1 MKTSKYIACL
11 DYKASYAPLTLDYK
25 VLNAANILDAMNEA
39 EQYLDKEKVY
49 LITVM
54 ERKLLSMN
62 VGTYLME
69 VYCLTDTLKGRAVQ
83 SGLIPHPK
91 KFARKEV

>member
-1 MKTSKYIACL
+1 MFLRIVVTAGTAPMKHI
-11 DYKASYAPLTLDYK
+11 
-25 VLNAANILDAMNEA
+25 LN
-39 EQYLDKEKVY
+39 
-49 LITVM
+49 
-54 ERKLLSMN
+54 KLLSMN

>member
-1 MKTSKYIACL
+1 MKHI
-11 DYKASYAPLTLDYK
+11 
-25 VLNAANILDAMNEA
+25 LN
-39 EQYLDKEKVY
+39 
-49 LITVM
+49 
-54 ERKLLSMN
+54 KLLSVN

>member
-1 MKTSKYIACL
+1 MFLRIVVTAGAAPMKHI
-11 DYKASYAPLTLDYK
+11 
-25 VLNAANILDAMNEA
+25 LN
-39 EQYLDKEKVY
+39 
-49 LITVM
+49 
-54 ERKLLSMN
+54 KLLSMN